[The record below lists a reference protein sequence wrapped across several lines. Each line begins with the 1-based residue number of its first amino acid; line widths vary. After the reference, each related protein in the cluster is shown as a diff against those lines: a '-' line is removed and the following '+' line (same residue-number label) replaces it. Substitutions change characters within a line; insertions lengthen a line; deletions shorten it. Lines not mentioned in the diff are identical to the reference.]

1 MPRAFAIALDAF
13 YRFLEDD
20 GWAIASYIALST
32 LMALFPFL
40 ILVTALAA
48 FLGSKNLADEVASL
62 LLDTWPREVA
72 APIAGEVHRVLTTTR
87 GGVLTASAVSSV
99 YFASS
104 GVESLRIG
112 LNRAYGAVERRNWFL
127 LRLESIAYVLVG
139 ALALLALAFLVV
151 LAPLMFATALK
162 YAPWLAPLEATFTF
176 VRFAVASSVI
186 TLALVLV
193 HKWLPAGHRR
203 FREIVPGTLATL
215 ILWLAGG
222 ILFGRYLAEFSS
234 NYVTYYAGL
243 ASVMIALV
251 YLYLTAAIFMYGG
264 ELNCAMRQPRH
275 PDRDSCKEMRQSG

>member
-1 MPRAFAIALDAF
+1 MRRAFATVVDAI

-48 FLGSKNLADEVASL
+48 FLGSKDLADRAANLLLETWPKEVAQ
-62 LLDTWPREVA
+62 
-72 APIAGEVHRVLTTTR
+72 PIAAEVHSVLTTTR
-87 GGVLTASAVSSV
+87 GDVLTVSAVLSV

-112 LNRAYGAVERRNWFL
+112 LNRAYGVRETRNWLL

-139 ALALLALAFLVV
+139 AIALLALTVPIV
-151 LAPLMFATALK
+151 LGPLLFSTALR
-162 YAPWLAPLEATFTF
+162 YAPWLEPLETTFTF
-176 VRFAVASSVI
+176 VRFAIATGFI
-186 TLALVLV
+186 TTALFVL

-203 FREIVPGTLATL
+203 FREVAVGIAATLA
-215 ILWLAGG
+215 LWLAGG
-222 ILFGRYLAEFSS
+222 ILFGRYLDRFSS
-234 NYVTYYAGL
+234 SYVTYYAGL

-251 YLYLTAAIFMYGG
+251 FLYWTASIFVFGG
-264 ELNCAMRQPRH
+264 ELNSAINGPRK
-275 PDRDSCKEMRQSG
+275 PQERAADRE

>member
-1 MPRAFAIALDAF
+1 MRRAFAIALDAF

-48 FLGSKNLADEVASL
+48 FLGSNNLADEVANL

-72 APIAGEVHRVLTTTR
+72 APIAGEVHRVLTVTR
-87 GGVLTASAVSSV
+87 GDVLTASAVSSV

-112 LNRAYGAVERRNWFL
+112 LNRAYGAVETRNWLL
-127 LRLESIAYVLVG
+127 LRLESIVYVLVG

-186 TLALVLV
+186 TLTLVLV

-203 FREIVPGTLATL
+203 YREILPGILATL

-222 ILFGRYLAEFSS
+222 ILFGRYLEEFSS

-251 YLYLTAAIFMYGG
+251 YLYLTGGIFMYGG
-264 ELNCAMRQPRH
+264 ELNSAIYQPR
-275 PDRDSCKEMRQSG
+275 PDRDSGKMARRSR

>member
-1 MPRAFAIALDAF
+1 MRRAFAIALDAF

-48 FLGSKNLADEVASL
+48 FLGSNNLADEVANL

-72 APIAGEVHRVLTTTR
+72 APIAGEVHRVLTVTR
-87 GGVLTASAVSSV
+87 GDVLTASAVSSV

-112 LNRAYGAVERRNWFL
+112 LNRAYGAVETRNWLL
-127 LRLESIAYVLVG
+127 LRLESIVYVLVG

-186 TLALVLV
+186 TLTLVLV

-203 FREIVPGTLATL
+203 YREILPGILATL

-222 ILFGRYLAEFSS
+222 ILFGRYLEEFSS

-251 YLYLTAAIFMYGG
+251 YLYLTGGIFMYGG
-264 ELNCAMRQPRH
+264 ELNSAIYQPR
-275 PDRDSCKEMRQSG
+275 PDRYSGKTARRSR